1 MVALQALKHPMADG
15 DSAQLL
21 NAGDLSDASDSG
33 SVGWYRRDFTLP
45 AGAFPEYVPKEQRQW
60 LIQFESVNYR
70 ATVWLNG
77 HKLGRHSGAYLPF
90 EFTMRHLR
98 AGVNQLVVRVD
109 NRRRPTDFPPPSEGG
124 WWNYGGILDA
134 VYMRPVAGSEVD
146 NLRIRDQASVH
157 HLQGADPGAGDRAQP
172 DP

>member
-1 MVALQALKHPMADG
+1 MPN
-15 DSAQLL
+15 SF
-21 NAGDLSDASDSG
+21 NAGDLSDASDAG

-45 AGAFPEYVPKEQRQW
+45 AGAFPEYVRKEQRQW

-109 NRRRPTDFPPPSEGG
+109 NRRRPTDFPPPSQGG
-124 WWNYGGILDA
+124 WWNFGGILDA
-134 VYMRPVAGSEVD
+134 VYMQPVAGSEVD
-146 NLRIRDQASVH
+146 NLRIRT
-157 HLQGADPGAGDRAQP
+157 GCRAP
-172 DP
+172 PARRRSRSRRPCAT